1 MAHVNNF
8 VSEINNAYFS
18 RHLFENNVWV
28 AKSCVTVCF
37 TYSSKVAILNTDILQ
52 GSLTTREGY
61 GEVFKYDFVT
71 NFLLSLTVKGFR
83 KSVNI
88 WWSYGQESGVLFF
101 DSQCI
106 SRHMLADR
114 QTDRQTDSTLL
125 PIERRNKYLHMKSD
139 INSYDKQQLTRD
151 YQQQAAAAVR
161 ISSSCRTARWKHT
174 VYKW

>member
-1 MAHVNNF
+1 VQWLTDYWSCTAFCCDSFSLLRQLCTVGHWIFYMAHVNNF

-52 GSLTTREGY
+52 GSLTTREGC

-101 DSQCI
+101 WLTVYFQ
-106 SRHMLADR
+106 RYAR
-114 QTDRQTDSTLL
+114 GQTDRQYSAPDRT
-125 PIERRNKYLHMKSD
+125 E
-139 INSYDKQQLTRD
+139 KQIFAHEIGHQF
-151 YQQQAAAAVR
+151 VR
-161 ISSSCRTARWKHT
+161 
-174 VYKW
+174 